1 MATGYQPHN
10 FIRDCVAYTG
20 THDNDTI
27 QGWFAS
33 ADPVDTEWAREYFRL
48 TKEEGYHWGMMRAL
62 WGSVADTAIV
72 QAQDLLGLG
81 SEAQNERAVHCGAEL
96 AVAGIAGSVHRRIGT
111 EDTSDDGAV

>member
-33 ADPVDTEWAREYFRL
+33 ADPVDTEGQRILPIDKRGRL
-48 TKEEGYHWGMMRAL
+48 SLGYDAGFVGKCGRHSHRAGA
-62 WGSVADTAIV
+62 GSSGTW
-72 QAQDLLGLG
+72 QR
-81 SEAQNERAVHCGAEL
+81 SQNERAVHCGAEL
-96 AVAGIAGSVHRRIGT
+96 AVAGIAGSVHRRTGT

>member
-1 MATGYQPHN
+1 M
-10 FIRDCVAYTG
+10 AYTG

-48 TKEEGYHWGMMRAL
+48 TKEEGLSLGYDAGFVGQCGRHSHRAGA
-62 WGSVADTAIV
+62 GSSGTW
-72 QAQDLLGLG
+72 QR
-81 SEAQNERAVHCGAEL
+81 SQNERAVHCGAEL